1 MENEE
6 LPDTPEEL
14 PDTPEAIAKRILDII
29 ADCDEAFKAETDEDY
44 EDNAMSALNHWQS
57 VVHHILSIHPALFPL
72 NNLLSLLSFDKAEFQ
87 QSYRDLLLDLNN
99 TCREYEPF
107 GVLLQGEFGSSLDG
121 FVEEMMSDVET
132 DGEADDNM
140 DD

>member
-6 LPDTPEEL
+6 LPDTPE
-14 PDTPEAIAKRILDII
+14 AIAERILDII
-29 ADCDEAFKAETDEDY
+29 ADCDEAFKAETDEDF
-44 EDNAMSALNHWQS
+44 EEIAMSTPNHWQS
-57 VVHHILSIHPALFPL
+57 VVHHILSLHPALFPL
-72 NNLLSLLSFDKAEFQ
+72 NNLLSLLSLDKAEFQ

-107 GVLLQGEFGSSLDG
+107 GVLLQDEFGSSLDG

-132 DGEADDNM
+132 DGEADD
-140 DD
+140 

>member
-6 LPDTPEEL
+6 LPNTHEE
-14 PDTPEAIAKRILDII
+14 TAGVILDII
-29 ADCDEAFKAETDEDY
+29 ADCDEAFKATDEEY
-44 EDNAMSALNHWQS
+44 EGIAMSALNHWQS
-57 VVHHILSIHPALFPL
+57 YVHHILSLRSALFPL

-87 QSYRDLLLDLNN
+87 ESYRDLLLDLNR

-107 GVLLQGEFGSSLDG
+107 RDLLQGEFGSSLDD

-132 DGEADDNM
+132 DGEADDIM